1 MATNDAVAAYT
12 GQQNA
17 AAAEYKDAWASAP
30 SAGVGQFGSQGPF
43 SNSAAGLSSTS
54 GADVSALKT
63 AAAQAVQPPAVLS
76 GANID
81 ALPTTPAGA
90 TSADPIK
97 GAIETTSNFSSA
109 TPYVSDVTDAGDV
122 GRQAVRPE
130 RLAIDETMTADEQ
143 YRRAWQNEA
152 NGYFG
157 NNVATSA
164 QPESPGAA
172 TTAPDTPV
180 ASQPVVAS
188 EYGLSFGNDGLSGDS
203 VIATIYDKAT
213 GKAMHK
219 VEGRDARNMRSLLG
233 GAGVA
238 TPEQLKQ
245 ITGWDPSTPGNA
257 TGPNEWRPSHQEI
270 DGDFA

>member
-97 GAIETTSNFSSA
+97 EAIETTSNFSSS

-122 GRQAVRPE
+122 GRQAERPE
-130 RLAIDETMTADEQ
+130 RLPIDDTMSAEEQ

-152 NGYFG
+152 NGYYG
-157 NNVATSA
+157 NSVDKVA
-164 QPESPGAA
+164 PPPAA
-172 TTAPDTPV
+172 PAPAPAPTPAPAAPANSMSDDDRALLDSILRERQAV
-180 ASQPVVAS
+180 
-188 EYGLSFGNDGLSGDS
+188 EYSN
-203 VIATIYDKAT
+203 
-213 GKAMHK
+213 
-219 VEGRDARNMRSLLG
+219 R
-233 GAGVA
+233 
-238 TPEQLKQ
+238 
-245 ITGWDPSTPGNA
+245 
-257 TGPNEWRPSHQEI
+257 
-270 DGDFA
+270 FA